1 MQRMVLHEKIEKQ
14 IADLDHQTH
23 LISNIFICSKYSQP
37 TNQKNQLA
45 HPLKQI
51 GRPKCHTVA
60 KNQLPRP
67 VE

>member
-1 MQRMVLHEKIEKQ
+1 MVLHEKVDKK

-23 LISNIFICSKYSQP
+23 LLSNIFICSKYLQP
-37 TNQKNQLA
+37 INKKNQLA
-45 HPLKQI
+45 YPLKQI
-51 GRPKCHTVA
+51 GWPKCHIVA